1 MTMKKLRKTT
11 GATGLEGPSKPFL
24 QPLAIALVC
33 MVFIVLVL
41 IMGWM
46 DLRNLDKTLSGYMEI
61 KGLSIVKNTQL
72 VAEDYFQKL
81 TRRQDTGFDAVT
93 SDPLTQDSFS
103 LRESLIMEL
112 VAFIQEVDLDLSSNR
127 INYGQLRSLCKEEKL
142 WLMAFLDDRGQAIF
156 KTRPVPGEL
165 LSITEPVIKGYQ
177 EIQVNIFNRIAG
189 ERGLGSISL
198 RRKSGNGAILL
209 TLDDEGFQ
217 YWSIKVSIQKAI
229 EDVIQNSECTYFIV
243 MDAHDN
249 ILGQFGKAPRD
260 QKERPQIAAL
270 REAPGAVNSRKT
282 MLDGISLLEI
292 AVPIRLGSGFNG
304 TARLSL
310 KKGSIDKILKR
321 ESGRIF
327 VSTAFLIVIAILSMW
342 FLYRNQKRHL
352 NKMQEMER
360 QLHQA
365 ERLSAMGRLAAGVA
379 HEIRNPLNAISMA
392 SQRLERDNIDRL
404 TALMRDE
411 IRRLNRIIEDFIGF
425 AKTRKMEFSQHN
437 VMDLL
442 QEIVLLTEE
451 ESESKGI
458 EIKIHRNDSP
468 LIVSMD
474 FDKLKQAVFN
484 IFKNAMESI
493 SKGGIIELLAEPKGK
508 DWISI
513 RISDTGSGMTP
524 EEIEKIFNPDYST
537 KDKGLGLGLTLAH
550 EIVKGHG
557 GDIQV
562 RSQPGQGSTFEILL
576 PGNINSGVSHQ

>member
-1 MTMKKLRKTT
+1 MKRVRKSADT
-11 GATGLEGPSKPFL
+11 TGLEVSVRPFL

-61 KGLSIVKNTQL
+61 KGLGIVKNTQL

-81 TRRQDTGFDAVT
+81 TQKQNTEFDAVT

-112 VAFIQEVDLDLSSNR
+112 VSFIQEVDLALDANR
-127 INYGQLRSLCKEEKL
+127 INYEQLRSLGNEEKL
-142 WLMAFLDDRGQAIF
+142 WLIAFLDDRGHVLF
-156 KTRPVPGEL
+156 RNRPVPEDL
-165 LSITEPVIKGYQ
+165 LRTADPVIRGYQ
-177 EIQVNIFNRIAG
+177 EIRVDIFNRSAG
-189 ERGLGSISL
+189 EKGLGFIVL
-198 RRKSGNGAILL
+198 RRKSGNGSILMA
-209 TLDDEGFQ
+209 LDDKGFQ
-217 YWSIKVSIQKAI
+217 YWSLKVSMQKAI
-229 EDVIQNSECTYFIV
+229 EEVIQDSECAYFV
-243 MDAHDN
+243 VTDAHDN
-249 ILGQFGKAPRD
+249 ILGQFGKPIKD
-260 QKERPQIAAL
+260 QKERPQTAAL
-270 REAPGAVNSRKT
+270 SEGAGALNSRRIVVGDKN
-282 MLDGISLLEI
+282 LLEI
-292 AVPIRLGSGFNG
+292 AAPISLVSGVEG

-310 KKGSIDKILKR
+310 KIGGVDKILKK

-327 VSTAFLIVIAILSMW
+327 VSTAFLVVIAILSMW
-342 FLYRNQKRHL
+342 FLYKNQRRHL

-392 SQRLERDNIDRL
+392 SQRLERNNIDRL

-411 IRRLNRIIEDFIGF
+411 IRRLNTIIEDFIGF

-437 VMDLL
+437 VTDLL

-458 EIKIHRNDSP
+458 VIKMHRNDSP
-468 LIVSMD
+468 LIISMD
-474 FDKLKQAVFN
+474 FDKLKQAIFN

-493 SKGGIIELLAEPKGK
+493 SNKGSIELSAEPKGK
-508 DWISI
+508 DLISI
-513 RISDTGSGMTP
+513 RISDTGSGLTS

-562 RSQPGQGSTFEILL
+562 RSQPGQGTTFEILL
-576 PGNINSGVSHQ
+576 PGNTITGVSNQ